1 MRIVVAG
8 GTSGIG
14 KATVE
19 QLRDEGHWVAEFGSE
34 TDVQVAEK
42 LKRLN
47 FPDPDALVYSVGIN
61 ELMWTEDLKM
71 LDMLELYRINVCGLL
86 QCLRTWPTVKR
97 LVVVGS
103 DAAWRPMR
111 TSLAYCASKAA
122 LHQMCMCLARELPW
136 ALEAVNVV
144 APGMTAPTGMSEY
157 IDRRVPEVRE
167 WTPAFAKQYEEQTTK
182 RRATPKEVAG
192 VVCQTLLSKTDYLN
206 GAVITVNGGRT

>member
-14 KATVE
+14 LATAMK
-19 QLRDEGHWVAEFGSE
+19 LRDAGHFVSSFGSE

-42 LKRLN
+42 LKRLQL
-47 FPDPDALVYSVGIN
+47 PEPEALVYSVGIN

-71 LDMLELYRINVCGLL
+71 LDMLELYRVNVCGLL
-86 QCLRTWPTVKR
+86 QCLRTWPTVRR

-111 TSLAYCASKAA
+111 TSVAYCASKAA

-144 APGMTAPTGMSEY
+144 APGMTAPTGMSQY
-157 IDRRVPEVRE
+157 VDMRVPELRE
-167 WTPAFAKQYEEQTTK
+167 WSDQEAMDYERTTTK
-182 RRATPKEVAG
+182 RRATPEEVAS
-192 VVCQTLLSKTDYLN
+192 VVCNTLLAETDYLN

>member
-14 KATVE
+14 LATAMK
-19 QLRDEGHWVAEFGSE
+19 LRDAGHFVSSFGSE

-42 LKRLN
+42 LKRLQL
-47 FPDPDALVYSVGIN
+47 PEPEALVYSVGIN

-71 LDMLELYRINVCGLL
+71 LDMLELYRVNVCGLL
-86 QCLRTWPTVKR
+86 QCLRTWPTVRR

-111 TSLAYCASKAA
+111 TSVAYCASKAA

-136 ALEAVNVV
+136 SLEAVNVV

-157 IDRRVPEVRE
+157 VDRRVPELRG
-167 WTPAFAKQYEEQTTK
+167 WTEEEALAYERTTTE
-182 RRATPKEVAG
+182 RRATPEEVAEII
-192 VVCQTLLSKTDYLN
+192 CQTLLAKTDYLN
-206 GAVITVNGGRT
+206 GSVITVNGGRT